1 MYIKETFNLYK
12 NSEMDKKYEYLSRKT
27 KPPLPHTLCLGT
39 CHASLRS
46 EGRRHLI
53 VLSFL
58 FLFQVLKKT
67 YYSFNR
73 CGSFTRTAPT
83 R

>member
-1 MYIKETFNLYK
+1 
-12 NSEMDKKYEYLSRKT
+12 MDKKYEYPSRKT

-53 VLSFL
+53 VLSFH
-58 FLFQVLKKT
+58 FLFQVLKKKPIT
-67 YYSFNR
+67 HSTGVARSPALRRLVN
-73 CGSFTRTAPT
+73 
-83 R
+83 